1 MIELIHIE
9 DILTNGAIYFTLYD
23 KLSLLLPRYNNAEI
37 LLLTGQLAMRYKEAK
52 TTNLKIYLLMR
63 LNFGKEQ

>member
-1 MIELIHIE
+1 MEPSILRCMINYH
-9 DILTNGAIYFTLYD
+9 YY
-23 KLSLLLPRYNNAEI
+23 YNNAEI